1 METPLPNDS
10 SKASLSPPVGGRLRS
25 FRRDWLTN
33 KCSQNVLNIITNGYV
48 LPFRSKP
55 NLIRF
60 PLILSE
66 YKAQQK
72 DQALATC
79 IQSLLSKNAIERVD
93 NVKSLG
99 FYSRLFLVPKP
110 HQRWRP
116 VIDLSR
122 LNTFL
127 HVEKFK
133 METPE
138 SIRTSLI
145 PGEWVASIDLSDA
158 YLHIPIHP
166 SSRKYLRFCYKAQV
180 FQFTS
185 LPFGLAT
192 APQVFTM
199 IVKEVKLMALSRGLR
214 IHQYLDDWL
223 IRSQSQEE
231 AQVNTQAVVELTQ
244 SGKIR
249 TETYTGVLVRG
260 LRIPPRFSP
269 CKTHSREM
277 VQTSGFDPTTQVKT
291 CFDCK
296 MFDVSNWV
304 ASLNGENGPGGTP
317 SHEALSVSPQGAL
330 EISSSAGQPPSLD
343 RSHCSPPRLVAKS
356 LQCDERCRPSSQR
369 PQYPTLYRRLKRR
382 LGRSLRPK
390 FYQGSVVRSGKKA
403 SHKCPRIE
411 GGLPGPSRLQGPV
424 PESNSVGCDGQLN
437 SGSLH
442 QQTRR
447 NTLGRDVCSPVE
459 DHDLVPSLSHNI
471 ESQAHSRVPE
481 CDGRPPIQVQPSAV
495 NRMVSAPTGLQTDL
509 PEVVHTSCRLICH
522 SPEPQTPSI
531 RVSYPRPKG
540 LGHRC
545 SEHKLDQPH
554 SICVPSYG
562 SPSQGD
568 PKDQAMPVPDHRN
581 SPRLARDALV
591 LGPSAALNRDPT
603 ATPSVN
609 NPTQT
614 VPQAGVPQQPPAPE
628 PPRLVSRSG
637 QLQEQGF
644 SVEVAE
650 RIAAPQRSS
659 TRTIYKSKWALF
671 EKWCR
676 ENSVDFSTPSVKQ
689 ISDFFMY
696 LYQDLNRRPSTID
709 GYRTAIVDTLG
720 PTAQHIAHNADLH
733 RLLSSFHRDR
743 PKSSRNL
750 PKWNL
755 SVVLNELTKAPF
767 EPMKDT
773 DLKHL
778 TLKTA
783 FLLALASGKRRSEI
797 HAWVANKVS
806 NLGQWEKV
814 ALFPSSDFIAKNQLA
829 REGSQS
835 VSPVTIPALT
845 TIVDRQFKEDRTL
858 CPVRALRFYLDR
870 TEDLRGSRSLLFI
883 SFKKGHTSD
892 IRPATLSSWLKQT
905 ILLCY
910 KQADQQA
917 LDLVQVK
924 AHDIRAFAASKA
936 FYGGVSVDQIMQ
948 ACHWKAHNTFTNF
961 YLKDLT
967 WSDTDNNL
975 YLGPVVAAQ
984 QVLDPSPQTSCPRKE
999 KRGGGTSATTKSSG
1013 VFPRI

>member
-1 METPLPNDS
+1 MFSKRVKHYHQWLRSAIPFKAKLDQISSDSVRVQGPTKRPSLGYLYPVSPVKERYRKGRQCKISRVLQSPVPSTQASPKVEASHRLKQAQYFSTCRKVQNGNSRVHQDLPDS
-10 SKASLSPPVGGRLRS
+10 RGVGIVDRPVGRLPA
-25 FRRDWLTN
+25 
-33 KCSQNVLNIITNGYV
+33 Y
-48 LPFRSKP
+48 PHP
-55 NLIRF
+55 
-60 PLILSE
+60 
-66 YKAQQK
+66 
-72 DQALATC
+72 
-79 IQSLLSKNAIERVD
+79 
-93 NVKSLG
+93 
-99 FYSRLFLVPKP
+99 PK
-110 HQRWRP
+110 
-116 VIDLSR
+116 LK
-122 LNTFL
+122 
-127 HVEKFK
+127 E
-133 METPE
+133 
-138 SIRTSLI
+138 I
-145 PGEWVASIDLSDA
+145 P
-158 YLHIPIHP
+158 
-166 SSRKYLRFCYKAQV
+166 
-180 FQFTS
+180 
-185 LPFGLAT
+185 
-192 APQVFTM
+192 
-199 IVKEVKLMALSRGLR
+199 
-214 IHQYLDDWL
+214 
-223 IRSQSQEE
+223 
-231 AQVNTQAVVELTQ
+231 VVELTQ
-244 SGKIR
+244 SLGWIINQEKSELKPTQVFSFVGYEYHLDSALVKPTQERWLKLQDLILRLKSKRVLTARCLMSLIGLLASTEKMVPEGRLHMRPFQFHLKEHWRYPQSLDNLLPWTEAIAAHLDWWQNPSNVMKGADLHPKDHSIQLFTDASNEGWGAHLDQNSTKGLWSDREKRLHINVLELKAVSLALRDFKDQCQNQTVLVATDNSTVVAYINKQGGTHSAEMCALLWKIMTWCHHYHITLKARHIPGCLNVMADLLSRSNQVQSTEWSLHPQVFKQICQKWFTPHVDLFATHLNHKLPLYVSPIPDPRAWDIDALNINWTNLTAYAYPPTALLHKVIQKIR
-249 TETYTGVLVRG
+249 
-260 LRIPPRFSP
+260 
-269 CKTHSREM
+269 
-277 VQTSGFDPTTQVKT
+277 
-291 CFDCK
+291 
-296 MFDVSNWV
+296 
-304 ASLNGENGPGGTP
+304 
-317 SHEALSVSPQGAL
+317 
-330 EISSSAGQPPSLD
+330 
-343 RSHCSPPRLVAKS
+343 
-356 LQCDERCRPSSQR
+356 QCQC
-369 PQYPTLYRRLKRR
+369 
-382 LGRSLRPK
+382 
-390 FYQGSVVRSGKKA
+390 
-403 SHKCPRIE
+403 
-411 GGLPGPSRLQGPV
+411 
-424 PESNSVGCDGQLN
+424 
-437 SGSLH
+437 
-442 QQTRR
+442 
-447 NTLGRDVCSPVE
+447 
-459 DHDLVPSLSHNI
+459 
-471 ESQAHSRVPE
+471 
-481 CDGRPPIQVQPSAV
+481 
-495 NRMVSAPTGLQTDL
+495 
-509 PEVVHTSCRLICH
+509 LI
-522 SPEPQTPSI
+522 I
-531 RVSYPRPKG
+531 V
-540 LGHRC
+540 
-545 SEHKLDQPH
+545 
-554 SICVPSYG
+554 II
-562 SPSQGD
+562 
-568 PKDQAMPVPDHRN
+568 
-581 SPRLARDALV
+581 PRLARDALV

-720 PTAQHIAHNADLH
+720 LTAQHIAHNADLH

-870 TEDLRGSRSLLFI
+870 TKDLRGSRSLLFI

-924 AHDIRAFAASKA
+924 RMTS
-936 FYGGVSVDQIMQ
+936 GPSRPLRP
-948 ACHWKAHNTFTNF
+948 FTVG
-961 YLKDLT
+961 YR
-967 WSDTDNNL
+967 W
-975 YLGPVVAAQ
+975 
-984 QVLDPSPQTSCPRKE
+984 
-999 KRGGGTSATTKSSG
+999 TKSCKPVTG
-1013 VFPRI
+1013 KLTTHLQIFT